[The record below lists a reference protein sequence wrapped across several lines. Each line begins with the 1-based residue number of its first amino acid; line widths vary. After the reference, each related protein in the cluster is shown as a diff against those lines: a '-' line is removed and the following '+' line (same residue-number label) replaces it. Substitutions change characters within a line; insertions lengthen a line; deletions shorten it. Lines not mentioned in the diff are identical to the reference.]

1 MRLSKY
7 IYLVFLSIISI
18 LYNNYFIEFYTKD
31 KVIRAYILIS
41 IELEL
46 KRIRL
51 TIIIYNKYLKIIG
64 LIDLKL
70 ISIKG
75 YKLLVI
81 FS

>member
-1 MRLSKY
+1 
-7 IYLVFLSIISI
+7 VFLDIISI
-18 LYNNYFIEFYTKD
+18 LRNSYFIEFHTED

-51 TIIIYNKYLKIIG
+51 TIIVYNKYLKIIS

-70 ISIKG
+70 ILIEG

>member
-1 MRLSKY
+1 M
-7 IYLVFLSIISI
+7 FLNIISI

-31 KVIRAYILIS
+31 KAIRAYILIS

-46 KRIRL
+46 KRTRL
-51 TIIIYNKYLKIIG
+51 TIIVYNKYLKIIG

-70 ISIKG
+70 VSIEG

>member
-1 MRLSKY
+1 VSLN
-7 IYLVFLSIISI
+7 VISI
-18 LYNNYFIEFYTKD
+18 LYNSYFIEFYTENEA
-31 KVIRAYILIS
+31 IRAYILIS

-46 KRIRL
+46 KRTRL

-70 ISIKG
+70 IPIEG

>member
-1 MRLSKY
+1 VSLN
-7 IYLVFLSIISI
+7 IISI
-18 LYNNYFIEFYTKD
+18 LRDSYFIEFHTENEA
-31 KVIRAYILIS
+31 IRAYILIS

-46 KRIRL
+46 KRIYL
-51 TIIIYNKYLKIIG
+51 AIIIYNKYLKIIG

-70 ISIKG
+70 IPIEG

>member
-1 MRLSKY
+1 M
-7 IYLVFLSIISI
+7 FLNIISI
-18 LYNNYFIEFYTKD
+18 LRNSYFIEFYTKN
-31 KVIRAYILIS
+31 KAIRAYVFVS

-46 KRIRL
+46 KKTDL

-70 ISIKG
+70 IPIKG